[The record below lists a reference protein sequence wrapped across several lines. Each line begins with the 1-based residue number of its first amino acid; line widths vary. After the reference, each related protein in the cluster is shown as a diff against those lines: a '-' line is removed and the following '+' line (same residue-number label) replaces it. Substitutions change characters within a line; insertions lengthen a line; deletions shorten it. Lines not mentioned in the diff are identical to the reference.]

1 MGRFTYE
8 DAEGT
13 TRFKA
18 WALPLTV
25 AAICIPIVA
34 AFGITSQGSAVG
46 FAMAA
51 AVATLIIV
59 LAVRSKPFGPMEV
72 GGTRDGERRVLV
84 LATEEVGAA
93 SAARVAELAS
103 GADDVRI
110 VVATPSRRL
119 DRWLSG
125 DDAARGQ
132 AQDWLA
138 RSAGAL
144 TAQGLRV
151 SGSVGD
157 ADPAQAVAD
166 ELRSFAA
173 DEVVVVSDEAH
184 GDQIEALR
192 HRLALPLTRVSSG

>member
-1 MGRFTYE
+1 MGRFSYE

-18 WALPLTV
+18 WALPLIV
-25 AAICIPIVA
+25 AAICIPVVA

-72 GGTRDGERRVLV
+72 AAAADGKRRVLV
-84 LATEEVGAA
+84 VATEELGVA

-110 VVATPSRRL
+110 VVAIPSRRL

-132 AQDWLA
+132 AQAWLA
-138 RSAGAL
+138 GSAGAL

-173 DEVVVVSDEAH
+173 DEVLVISDEPHTA
-184 GDQIEALR
+184 QIEELR
-192 HRLALPLTRVSSG
+192 HRLALPLTRLP